1 MFRAKALSLVA
12 DFLSPKIYTLLVL
25 RGIMII
31 LFTIPQKCKECVL
44 TQQLCTERPLF
55 VRVPCYDSSIP
66 YPETLFYF
74 FRPLY

>member
-12 DFLSPKIYTLLVL
+12 EFLFPKIYTLLVL
-25 RGIMII
+25 QGII

-66 YPETLFYF
+66 YPETLFYS